1 MNINTPKF
9 WDKQFKKEYRFYK
22 KRKKLTTA
30 CDWRWNGTKFGN
42 LGSNV
47 GFTGKLLDVGCGLGH
62 FCRYI
67 KARSIDLEVTGMDF
81 SKFSIKKAKEL
92 SDKINMDID
101 FVVGDAQELPFE
113 DNLFDYVISSDVI
126 EHLDNPDKHLMEM
139 KRVLKKGGQATILTP
154 WKHLINKEGLISV
167 EHVQEWTPDELSVLI
182 AKHFGTGRVFL
193 PKVML
198 DLITKEI
205 SYTYWFIMTAIK

>member
-1 MNINTPKF
+1 MNINTSKF
-9 WDKQFKKEYRFYK
+9 WDKQFKDEYKFYK
-22 KRKKLTTA
+22 QKKTLTTT

-81 SKFSIKKAKEL
+81 SKFSIKKAKGL

-113 DNLFDYVISSDVI
+113 DNSFNYVVSSDVI
-126 EHLDNPDKHLMEM
+126 EHLDDPDKHLMEI
-139 KRVLKKGGQATILTP
+139 KRVLKKGGIAIVLTP
-154 WKHLINKEGLISV
+154 WKNLINKEGLISE
-167 EHVQEWTPDELSVLI
+167 EHVQEWTPDELSVLMT
-182 AKHFGTGRVFL
+182 KYFGGGRVSL
-193 PKVML
+193 PPVML
-198 DLITKEI
+198 DIITKKI
-205 SYTYWFIMTAIK
+205 TYKYWFTAISIK